1 MAYGDGGFYFLA
13 PVGRGQGYAGMD
25 FAGTSRKGKKK
36 GAKASL
42 SADFK
47 AHKKTK
53 FNGVSV
59 LLRPRSLGRDN
70 AELVYQKERALF
82 AYGLDLAEETLAKA
96 KKKGITL
103 AMLTAAT
110 PPVALVVA
118 AVIGKKSWAEY
129 RAAKVRKEYYAA
141 SLKYLDR
148 LWAKTKEDAAKH
160 ADFVRKAKAAA
171 SSRAEKME
179 AERRI
184 AELEQKLAEAEQAAK
199 DEVVADD
206 KAIVTDNA
214 PLDAADAA
222 EVEDEEEEVIEEEVA
237 PAAPAAA
244 KTVSTTAPAAI
255 AEEEEGFISKYGL
268 YAAGAVAL
276 GGLVYA
282 FREKLGLGGE

>member
-1 MAYGDGGFYFLA
+1 MAYGDGGFYFLN
-13 PVGRGQGYAGMD
+13 PVGHGQGYAGLD

-70 AELVYQKERALF
+70 AEAMYQKERALF

-96 KKKGITL
+96 KGKGITL

-110 PPVALVVA
+110 PPVAFVVGGLV
-118 AVIGKKSWAEY
+118 GKSLWADY

-148 LWAKTKEDAAKH
+148 LWAKTKDDQKRIEALKAATEQRAATQREKQEAAAK
-160 ADFVRKAKAAA
+160 
-171 SSRAEKME
+171 
-179 AERRI
+179 I
-184 AELEQKLAEAEQAAK
+184 AELEKKLAAAEQAAK

-206 KAIVTDNA
+206 KAIVTENA

-222 EVEDEEEEVIEEEVA
+222 EVEDEEEEVIEEV
-237 PAAPAAA
+237 APAAA
-244 KTVSTTAPAAI
+244 KTVSTTAPEASAT
-255 AEEEEGFISKYGL
+255 EESLLSKYGL